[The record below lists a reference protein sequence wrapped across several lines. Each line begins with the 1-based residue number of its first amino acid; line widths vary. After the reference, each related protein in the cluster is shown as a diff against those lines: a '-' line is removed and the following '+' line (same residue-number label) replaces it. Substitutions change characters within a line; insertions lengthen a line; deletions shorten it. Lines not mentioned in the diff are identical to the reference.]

1 MSPSLALRL
10 LGLVG
15 VAFVAGVVALAVTR
29 AHSDSNAIALP
40 EAAPAPGGG
49 WFEALAVPARAPA
62 RPRAT
67 ACGFRL
73 TAKTLG
79 VAHPVLPCNAQV
91 YIQLGDKR
99 VLTRV
104 IGRGSGTRSEFAVTR
119 PLADELGLHS
129 RQQIKWRFA
138 VASR

>member
-1 MSPSLALRL
+1 VSSSLAVRL
-10 LGLVG
+10 LGLAG
-15 VAFVAGVVALAVTR
+15 VALVAGLIALAVTR
-29 AHSDSNAIALP
+29 AHSDSDATALP
-40 EAAPAPGGG
+40 EAASAPGGG

-67 ACGFRL
+67 LCGFRL

-91 YIQLGDKR
+91 YLELGDKR

-104 IGRGSGTRSEFAVTR
+104 IGRGSGTRSEFALTR

-138 VASR
+138 VAPQ

>member
-1 MSPSLALRL
+1 VSASLALRL
-10 LGLVG
+10 LALAG
-15 VAFVAGVVALAVTR
+15 VALVAGVIALAVIR
-29 AHSDSNAIALP
+29 ARADSDEIALP

-49 WFEALAVPARAPA
+49 WFEALAVPARPPA
-62 RPRAT
+62 KPRAT

-91 YIQLGDKR
+91 YLELGNRR

-119 PLADELGLHS
+119 ALADELNLHG
-129 RQQIKWRFA
+129 RQKIKWRFA
-138 VASR
+138 AASP

>member
-1 MSPSLALRL
+1 VSPSLALRL

>member
-1 MSPSLALRL
+1 MNPSLAVRL
-10 LGLVG
+10 LGLAG
-15 VAFVAGVVALAVTR
+15 VALVAGVIAIAVTR
-29 AHSDSNAIALP
+29 AHSESDAIALP
-40 EAAPAPGGG
+40 DAAPAPGGG
-49 WFEALAVPARAPA
+49 WFEAVAVPARAPA

-67 ACGFRL
+67 LCGFRL

-91 YIQLGDKR
+91 YLELGNKR

-104 IGRGSGTRSEFAVTR
+104 IGRGSGTRSEFALTR

-129 RQQIKWRFA
+129 RQQIKWRVA
-138 VASR
+138 VAPQ